1 MERGRHGDGLGAT
14 MGSHGH
20 GRMAGKA
27 GEFFFLNN
35 CSLPHRLTTDFYQNK
50 QSSCIKTAPFLPFSG
65 GSVAFA
71 PPSRMSRSAAVA
83 PHVLSPIP
91 VKSALAKLGTDL
103 APENSK
109 DQLRISAPLLDDA
122 EEQQLPVAMTDEF
135 FMYKYKI
142 LR

>member
-50 QSSCIKTAPFLPFSG
+50 QSSCIKAAPFLPFSG

-71 PPSRMSRSAAVA
+71 PPSRMSPSAAAA
-83 PHVLSPIP
+83 PHVHSPIP

-103 APENSK
+103 APLPEICENPRK
-109 DQLRISAPLLDDA
+109 
-122 EEQQLPVAMTDEF
+122 F
-135 FMYKYKI
+135 
-142 LR
+142 